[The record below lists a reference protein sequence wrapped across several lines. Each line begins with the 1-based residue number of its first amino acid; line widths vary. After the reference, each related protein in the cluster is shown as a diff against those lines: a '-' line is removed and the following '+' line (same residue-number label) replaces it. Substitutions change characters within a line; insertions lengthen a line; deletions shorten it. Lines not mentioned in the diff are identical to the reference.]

1 MRSVRPRRHAVVHG
15 VPDREGN
22 AVEVLRHL
30 LQHYDGEVYW
40 LVASDGSDATW
51 MLADLDRSRLHPVP
65 KRSLRA
71 FHRYVTAELVFFTHG
86 LFGSP
91 PPPADRTV
99 VNVWHG
105 DGPKRTANS
114 AFRAQLSSTYLVAG
128 TEQFGRS
135 KAAGLGMSPSALLVT
150 GNPRVDQM
158 GRPVAPAALA
168 ALGLDPAAPV
178 VVWAPTY
185 RESGGGEGQ
194 SWSDSGRLS
203 TRADLLEDLRAADDL
218 VRRLGGQIVVK
229 PHMLDADDYA
239 TGGFRVITD
248 ADLAA
253 AQVSFYGLLGHS
265 RCLVTDYS
273 SIWTDYLTLDRPIG
287 HFCPDLE
294 EYQLGRGFNVT
305 DFAGSLAGPLL
316 QDRTSL
322 LGFLQEVLD
331 GGDPEGERRERVAT
345 EIGAVTALGATER
358 LMAALGHPALR
369 TPHART

>member
-1 MRSVRPRRHAVVHG
+1 MEVV
-15 VPDREGN
+15 
-22 AVEVLRHL
+22 RHL
-30 LQHYDGEVYW
+30 LQHYAGEVYW

-71 FHRYVTAELVFFTHG
+71 FYRYVTAELVFFTHG
-86 LFGSP
+86 LYGSP
-91 PPPADRTV
+91 PPPANRTI

-135 KAAGLGMSPSALLVT
+135 KAAGLGMSPAALLVT

-158 GRPVAPAALA
+158 RRPVGAAGLV

-203 TRADLLEDLRAADDL
+203 ARADLFDDLRAADHL
-218 VRRLGGQIVVK
+218 VTSLGGQIVVK
-229 PHMLDADDYA
+229 PHMLDVDDYA

-253 AQVSFYGLLGHS
+253 AQVPFYGLLGHS

-294 EYQLGRGFNVT
+294 EYQLGRGFNVS
-305 DFAGSLAGPLL
+305 DFASSLAGPLL
-316 QDRTSL
+316 TDRESL
-322 LGFLQEVLD
+322 LGFLREVVR
-331 GGDPEGERRERVAT
+331 GGDPEGERRAEVASR
-345 EIGAVTALGATER
+345 IGAVTSPGATQR
-358 LMAALGHPALR
+358 LMAAIGHPSLGRSGTAS
-369 TPHART
+369 